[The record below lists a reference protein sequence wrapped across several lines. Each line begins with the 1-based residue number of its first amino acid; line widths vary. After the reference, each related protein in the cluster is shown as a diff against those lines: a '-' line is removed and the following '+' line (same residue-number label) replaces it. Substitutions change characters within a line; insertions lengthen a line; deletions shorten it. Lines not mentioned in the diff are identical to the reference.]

1 MFSGTVLIAVPNKD
15 GETPLS
21 LAKKTN
27 KQIYEYFMGMLK
39 TQEFLNLTKEAKLNL
54 DPHIIKMLDIAC
66 CAIFEDYQTQKLLFY
81 LSHDRGVDVQKHD
94 FIVVDMKCLVAYQT
108 QVKMFS
114 RLNKIL
120 NSLSTSR
127 YIAQET
133 TQWLSK
139 LKV

>member
-1 MFSGTVLIAVPNKD
+1 M
-15 GETPLS
+15 S

-27 KQIYEYFMGMLK
+27 KQIYQLFMDTLK

-54 DPHIIKMLDIAC
+54 DPHIIQMLDIAC
-66 CAIFEDYQTQKLLFY
+66 CAIFDDYKTQKLLYY
-81 LSHDRGVDVQKHD
+81 LCHDRGVDVQKHD
-94 FIVVDMKCLVAYQT
+94 FIVVDMKCLVTYQT

-120 NSLSTSR
+120 NSLHTSPF
-127 YIAQET
+127 IAQET
-133 TQWLSK
+133 SQWLSK